1 MTLKRANAKVACMVL
16 WAFFVINASL
26 ACLVIQKITIANV
39 RLEFY
44 LVGRLKK
51 LFSNF
56 SFFKHVTVTHLELKK
71 TRLKTAIPTQAYA
84 CVCPKL
90 SDESVTNVL
99 PIIGNWTVKRVVL
112 SVNVTLQARMQM
124 RPSAIKIRV
133 SVVVLRREVA
143 KSVTSVRLTI
153 GARQRQD
160 AKVERIS
167 KKKAVFFVYNYFL
180 F

>member
-1 MTLKRANAKVACMVL
+1 MVL

-44 LVGRLKK
+44 LAGRLKK
-51 LFSNF
+51 QFSNF

-160 AKVERIS
+160 AKVES
-167 KKKAVFFVYNYFL
+167 SL
-180 F
+180 FCL